1 MQIQRKLAVTMT
13 ALALVTGLG
22 GVSASTATAAP
33 NSASAA
39 VCNTQSGRNVDT
51 GHGIMAGTYNLKN
64 MWYSYCDNVTRVEK
78 GTKLYFHCWVQ
89 NSSGNWWVYARI
101 ANTQTYGWMSLDNFD
116 WGKSTSNGGTCW

>member
-1 MQIQRKLAVTMT
+1 MQIHSKLAVTTT

-39 VCNTQSGRNVDT
+39 VCNTHIGHNLDT

-64 MWYSYCDNVTRVEK
+64 MWYSYCDNVARVKK
-78 GTKLYFHCWVQ
+78 GKTLYFQCWVK
-89 NSSGNWWVYARI
+89 NSSGNWWVFARI
-101 ANTQTYGWMSLDNFD
+101 GDTYGWMSRDNFD
-116 WGKSTSNGGTCW
+116 WNRSTTTGDTCW